1 MMVYLLNK
9 NDETR
14 FTHECSVYRNKED
27 AIEMM
32 KKIPERYLKEDASLR
47 ITYQSDSMIHVGW
60 YDEDEDTVDNKLI
73 LWVTE
78 KPLL

>member
-14 FTHECSVYRNKED
+14 FTYECTVYRKETD
-27 AIEMM
+27 AKEMM
-32 KKIPERYLKEDASLR
+32 QKVAQQYLEGDPELR
-47 ITYQSDSMIHVGW
+47 ITYQSETCIHVGW
-60 YDEDEDTVDNKLI
+60 YDEYEDEVDTKLI